1 MERLY
6 RENYKIVYGYLLALC
21 GDPDWAEDLAA
32 ETFLKAIQ
40 SIGRYDGKCR
50 MSTWLCA
57 IGRNLY
63 FNERKVRK
71 RHVPLEQV
79 ILSEVNSME
88 ETYMDAEQARQISA
102 MIEELEEPRKQLF
115 LMRLQGLPYS
125 QIAGALGKSETWARV
140 TFFRTKNEIVERLEG
155 KK

>member
-88 ETYMDAEQARQISA
+88 ETYMDAEQARQISG

-155 KK
+155 RK